1 MKRINLLLIS
11 MLMLNL
17 ACQDD
22 FIETGTE
29 MKVNTAIDTYEKTKT
44 YPIKGTVMAIPDNE
58 GPQITCVP
66 VEAGVIMP
74 ETGWVRGHETVF
86 GKFDPEN
93 STYEKEFCE
102 FMMTT
107 QGPVVYTLTH
117 VTLQRMNGEQMFVE
131 NHMWLNAATG
141 EISGYSDVV
150 DGTGRLEGVTGRAE
164 MLNGTV
170 DLSTGIGNWEEV
182 GHITLILKEE
192 KE

>member
-1 MKRINLLLIS
+1 MKRIILLLIS
-11 MLMLNL
+11 MLMLNM
-17 ACQDD
+17 ACQEDL
-22 FIETGTE
+22 IEPENE
-29 MKVNTAIDTYEKTKT
+29 MQVNTAIDKVDKIKT
-44 YPIKGTVMAIPDNE
+44 YPIKGSVMVIPNNE

-66 VEAGVIMP
+66 VDAGVIMA
-74 ETGWVRGHETVF
+74 ETGWVRGHETIF

-102 FMMTT
+102 FMMTS
-107 QGPVVYTLTH
+107 QGPVVYTLTN
-117 VTLQRMNGEQMFVE
+117 VTLQRMNGDQMFVE
-131 NHMWLNAATG
+131 NHSWLNVATG
-141 EISGYSDVV
+141 EISGYSEVV

-182 GHITLILKEE
+182 GHITLILKEG